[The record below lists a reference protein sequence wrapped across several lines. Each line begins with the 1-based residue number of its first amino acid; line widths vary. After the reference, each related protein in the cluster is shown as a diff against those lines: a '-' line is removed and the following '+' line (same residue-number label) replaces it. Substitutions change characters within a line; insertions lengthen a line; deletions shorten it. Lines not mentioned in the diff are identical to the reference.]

1 MLRMSDLLKQYQ
13 AAIFEMMHSGKLSE
27 EEFDI
32 LSGLSEGMERD
43 EKAVELATKLSLE
56 NLTDNDVVDC
66 IKAKQ
71 FKTALMIID

>member
-1 MLRMSDLLKQYQ
+1 MLRMSDLLKRYQ
-13 AAIFEMMHSGKLSE
+13 AAIFEMMLSGKLSE